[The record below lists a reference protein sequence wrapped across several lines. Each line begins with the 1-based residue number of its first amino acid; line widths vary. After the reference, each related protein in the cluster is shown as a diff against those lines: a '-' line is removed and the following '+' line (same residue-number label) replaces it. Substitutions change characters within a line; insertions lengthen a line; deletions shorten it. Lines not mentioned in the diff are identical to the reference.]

1 MIVCFTAHRPH
12 LLYGYELSNKKYQ
25 LLAKKIREICIMLIE
40 RYSVDTFI
48 TGGALGGDTV
58 AFFVV
63 ENLKI
68 RYPCIKNI
76 LAIPFKNQPNKWND
90 IDRER
95 YRRMLN
101 LADEL
106 VYVDALDRYKIS
118 KIEKDTYN
126 IRKLQVR
133 NRYMVDCSNYVI
145 AIYNGNCKGGTY
157 NCIQY
162 AKKQNKTIITLNPIT
177 LREGKMKFS

>member
-40 RYSVDTFI
+40 RYNVDTFI

-68 RYPCIKNI
+68 WYP
-76 LAIPFKNQPNKWND
+76 
-90 IDRER
+90 
-95 YRRMLN
+95 
-101 LADEL
+101 
-106 VYVDALDRYKIS
+106 YV
-118 KIEKDTYN
+118 N
-126 IRKLQVR
+126 
-133 NRYMVDCSNYVI
+133 
-145 AIYNGNCKGGTY
+145 
-157 NCIQY
+157 
-162 AKKQNKTIITLNPIT
+162 
-177 LREGKMKFS
+177 